1 VLAAAAA
8 LCGLRAD
15 GSLMP
20 GSTFPEGSVS
30 VQAIA
35 DELGLYRGAASRGV
49 EHCVRTGALV
59 RMPDGTVRP
68 APEVHATRW
77 AQDRQR
83 VRLDRTDRE
92 RGLRGPVLLLLGL
105 IRGQL
110 DPRGQLR
117 LGVTLLAERTGL
129 QPRVV
134 ERHLAALRRIG
145 AIHTWLVPGKWQLV
159 VAMGPCRETSEEER
173 AREAVADGCR
183 ETSVPD
189 VANRRSRCR
198 ESSVPMSRSV
208 GRDPESGVPDQ
219 PPEARASARTVEPET
234 RAAEPEPESGNRA
247 EPTPTAPPA
256 VAEVQGIVEQWLL
269 RVVARGIEVLQPENP
284 DHVSAVADLIGR
296 LPGANPP
303 DAAGD
308 PRRLAALARERLEL
322 ARRVC
327 RWARS
332 SERVARWLIRV
343 RRWFG
348 VESRLGA
355 YLRAAAEKGD
365 PGCLLEG
372 GTVARVGRGAETW
385 RDFTPATEQQ
395 LEGEHAAD
403 VQKLVAGGVAVVAER
418 DPRKRARLRLELR
431 ALLERGDRDGARR
444 VLWRLLGSDRSDVAL
459 ARATED
465 ICPLAEAK
473 ELLAA

>member
-1 VLAAAAA
+1 MSAPCSSRSSRTATSKRAPRFETLLAGHDARGPAEATLVLAAAAA

-198 ESSVPMSRSV
+198 EASEEIRS
-208 GRDPESGVPDQ
+208 PEYRINLRRR
-219 PPEARASARTVEPET
+219 ARA
-234 RAAEPEPESGNRA
+234 
-247 EPTPTAPPA
+247 
-256 VAEVQGIVEQWLL
+256 
-269 RVVARGIEVLQPENP
+269 
-284 DHVSAVADLIGR
+284 
-296 LPGANPP
+296 
-303 DAAGD
+303 
-308 PRRLAALARERLEL
+308 
-322 ARRVC
+322 
-327 RWARS
+327 
-332 SERVARWLIRV
+332 
-343 RRWFG
+343 
-348 VESRLGA
+348 
-355 YLRAAAEKGD
+355 
-365 PGCLLEG
+365 
-372 GTVARVGRGAETW
+372 
-385 RDFTPATEQQ
+385 
-395 LEGEHAAD
+395 
-403 VQKLVAGGVAVVAER
+403 
-418 DPRKRARLRLELR
+418 R
-431 ALLERGDRDGARR
+431 ALLNQRPEQQSRNQSPGTGQSRPRR
-444 VLWRLLGSDRSDVAL
+444 HRLPSPRS
-459 ARATED
+459 RASSNSGCSESLPAASRSCSRRTRTT
-465 ICPLAEAK
+465 CPQSPT
-473 ELLAA
+473 